1 MSTSLYRIAV
11 LIDWE
16 NIRKNIFEIA
26 TKKLGLKVDYNDP
39 DNIKKFIYSFIDSNE
54 DIYRIFL
61 YVSAP
66 LREVSWKGKIIDL
79 SKEKAYQSHVAFLDK
94 ISVEELIAVRK
105 GKLKFRGMLTN
116 NKPDLVQKQ
125 VDMLIGLDIAHLSY
139 NKLVDRIL
147 ILCADTDIIPAL
159 KTARINGLQVVV
171 GYCED
176 LGGLNR
182 EIKEHSDF
190 IRKRDFKEI
199 FS

>member
-1 MSTSLYRIAV
+1 M
-11 LIDWE
+11 
-16 NIRKNIFEIA
+16 
-26 TKKLGLKVDYNDP
+26 
-39 DNIKKFIYSFIDSNE
+39 
-54 DIYRIFL
+54 
-61 YVSAP
+61 
-66 LREVSWKGKIIDL
+66 
-79 SKEKAYQSHVAFLDK
+79 DK
-94 ISVEELIAVRK
+94 ISVEKLIAVRK
-105 GKLKFRGMLTN
+105 GKLKFRGMLPN

-139 NKLVDRIL
+139 NKLVDIIYLYL